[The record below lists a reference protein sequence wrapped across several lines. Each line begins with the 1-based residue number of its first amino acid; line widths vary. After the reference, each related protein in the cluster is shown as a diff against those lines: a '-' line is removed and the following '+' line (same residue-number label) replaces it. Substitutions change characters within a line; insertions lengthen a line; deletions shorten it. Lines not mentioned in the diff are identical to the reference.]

1 MADQFNRSGS
11 KQQLLKRCSPPA
23 VSPESIEGLIAE
35 NYANGPGAL
44 QIKIK
49 AFLVVTGR
57 RAAVPRSRGL
67 GEHLSGSHF
76 VSSVSLCGE

>member
-23 VSPESIEGLIAE
+23 VSPKSVEGLIAE
-35 NYANGPGAL
+35 NYAIGFGGAEGPGAL

-49 AFLVVTGR
+49 AFLVVTDR

-67 GEHLSGSHF
+67 GEHLSGPTS
-76 VSSVSLCGE
+76 